1 MTMMTTKPYNA
12 FLDDRDITIVRSPT
26 GLVHVGAW
34 FGETVCG
41 KFIYDSWTW
50 MGLTSLR
57 YIGRMRKRPQANRM
71 CKSCANEYKDMNV
84 DA

>member
-1 MTMMTTKPYNA
+1 MTTTTKPAYNSL
-12 FLDDRDITIVRSPT
+12 LDDRDITLFRSPT

-34 FGETVCG
+34 FGETVCR
-41 KFIYDSWTW
+41 KFVYDSWTW

-57 YIGRMRKRPQANRM
+57 YIGRMSRRPQANHM
-71 CKSCANEYKDMNV
+71 CKSCAKEYKDVNV